1 MKTLALWA
9 AVPLAAIFVSAAQ
22 GQQCQCNCGSQ
33 CDAGCYPDYWGGCS
47 AAFHDNLRW
56 PHQYTWPARRGIC
69 QSFALMANNGWQK
82 QNLLGKY
89 HFDPKTGELSA
100 AGRVKVQWIL
110 TQAPQQRRTIYV
122 EQFGDQE
129 QTAQHVQAVQ
139 SLAANL
145 SYGGGQVDV
154 QETLLHD
161 DGRPAG
167 SVDAVFTGFSTNQK
181 PPVLPEAES
190 SSSSSSGSGS

>member
-9 AVPLAAIFVSAAQ
+9 VAPLAAILVAGSARA
-22 GQQCQCNCGSQ
+22 QQCPTNCRCQ
-33 CDAGCYPDYWGGCS
+33 NYYQPTFMDVNE
-47 AAFHDNLRW
+47 AAFRDNNRW
-56 PHQYTWPARRGIC
+56 PHQYTWPSRRGIC
-69 QSFALMANNGWQK
+69 QSFAIMANNGWQR
-82 QNLLGKY
+82 QNLLGQY

-110 TQAPQQRRTIYV
+110 TQAPPQRRTIYV
-122 EQFGDQE
+122 EQFGE
-129 QTAQHVQAVQ
+129 QQLMAARVQ
-139 SLAANL
+139 SVQTLAANL
-145 SYGGGQVDV
+145 ATGAGPADV

-161 DGRPAG
+161 DGHPAG

-190 SSSSSSGSGS
+190 STSDSGS